1 MKCFVL
7 IAAVQ
12 SCVFRIFKEY
22 NGSHEPQSLLLQSS
36 KAVADLAPAIL
47 QVVGQVRRLEVAPPK
62 PVLPKPSNR
71 FDDPLPC
78 GASKP
83 GDIGCLPGYRRPNC
97 RIEVMARKI
106 RELPLR
112 SRVLREIIICP
123 TGTDPGKFCEVLSER
138 LSAARG
144 ISANFIAFTAH
155 RADGWNHIH
164 IAHDCTYT
172 NSSCRCA
179 WIQPFRQKGL
189 PGTGK
194 PYVGGRSKGDLRVIT
209 GDECKQPDSTFLP
222 NLLQYYVGHGKES
235 GSIFIGGV
243 IRRIPS
249 GCPADPSQPAEA
261 SREEGLLAG
270 CSDARTDVDLT
281 LRPDQLY
288 LRKDD
293 EPEGGTS
300 EVRRRGDESAVD
312 KSSRKAKRFRYGFS
326 EFIVDDV
333 LALLDEYVCSPPE
346 NIVNCGVW
354 LDHPTLCNYTMS
366 EKEVQRGFDRYL
378 SKINRKTIS
387 ELEQYHNEKTRML
400 LYENKGNKHGTPMG
414 LYNREESCHYACIFL
429 KSIFPMPTEEETFSK
444 VQQFLT
450 NVVDVVDQRIPKKN
464 TIDVWGPP
472 SCGKTWFF
480 NMVTDYCM
488 NVGYM
493 LNLTRDT
500 SRFALENC
508 VNRKLIVW
516 NEPQVAEGF
525 QERLKTILGGD
536 RTYTEVK
543 GRRGAHI
550 LRTGVI
556 ITCNARVYPEDE
568 AINTRRFC
576 YEWNPPLCDFAE
588 IGSKHLLGIA
598 FTDVLN
604 HFNVTY

>member
-1 MKCFVL
+1 M
-7 IAAVQ
+7 
-12 SCVFRIFKEY
+12 KEY
-22 NGSHEPQSLLLQSS
+22 NGNPESLLLQSA
-36 KAVADLAPAIL
+36 KAVSAIAPDLLRALGRVRASEDAPT
-47 QVVGQVRRLEVAPPK
+47 Q
-62 PVLPKPSNR
+62 PVLPGPIVRTSR
-71 FDDPLPC
+71 PVPC

-83 GDIGCLPGYRRPNC
+83 GDIGCLPGYRRPGC
-97 RIEVMARKI
+97 RIEVLARKI

-123 TGTDPGKFCEVLSER
+123 SGTDPSEFCGVLSER

-155 RADGWNHIH
+155 RAEGWNHIH
-164 IAHDCTYT
+164 VAHDCTYT

-194 PYVGGRSKGDLRVIT
+194 PYIGGRSKGDLRVIT
-209 GDECKQPDSTFLP
+209 GDECKQQDSTFLS

-235 GSIFIGGV
+235 GSVFIGGV

-249 GCPADPSQPAEA
+249 GCAADPSQPVEA
-261 SREEGLLAG
+261 IGEEGFVAG
-270 CSDARTDVDLT
+270 CADARTDLDFT
-281 LRPDQLY
+281 LRPDELY

-293 EPEGGTS
+293 AAEGGADQ
-300 EVRRRGDESAVD
+300 VRRRGNEDPVD
-312 KSSRKAKRFRYGFS
+312 KSSRKGAKRFRYGFS
-326 EFIVDDV
+326 ELIVDDV
-333 LALLDEYVCSPPE
+333 LALLDTYICCPPE
-346 NIVNCGVW
+346 NIVNHPVW
-354 LDHPTLCNYTMS
+354 LDHPNLCNYTPA

-387 ELEQYHNEKTRML
+387 DLESYHNERTRTV
-400 LYENKGNKHGTPMG
+400 LYENKNNKDGNIVG
-414 LYNREESCHYACIFL
+414 LYNREESCYYACMFL
-429 KSIFPMPTEEETFSK
+429 RSVFPAETEEETFKK
-444 VQQFLT
+444 VQDFLG
-450 NVVDVVDQRIPKKN
+450 NVVDVVDQRVPKKN
-464 TIDVWGPP
+464 AIDVWGPP

-493 LNLTRDT
+493 LNLTRET
-500 SRFALENC
+500 HRFALENC
-508 VNRKLIVW
+508 LNRKLIMW

-536 RTYTEVK
+536 RTFTEVK
-543 GRRGAHI
+543 GRRGGTI

-556 ITCNARVYPEDE
+556 ITCNARVYPDDE
-568 AINTRRFC
+568 AINARRFC
-576 YEWNPPLCDFAE
+576 YSWNPPMCDFKE
-588 IGSKHLLGIA
+588 IGKKHLLGIA

-604 HFNVTY
+604 HFQVAY